1 MDNDAW
7 ADEMLMAGEDE
18 ARKRLARLRKDQQSR
33 SAGRRALEQFLS
45 EGSDTPNDKLAS
57 VKLAHRLDNRHVLSA
72 VKHLLDRDLD
82 N

>member
-1 MDNDAW
+1 
-7 ADEMLMAGEDE
+7 MAAEDE
-18 ARKRLARLRKDQQSR
+18 ARQRLALLRKDQLSR

-45 EGSDTPNDKLAS
+45 EGSDTTDDKLAG
-57 VKLAHRLDNRHVLSA
+57 VKLTHRLDKRRVLSA

>member
-1 MDNDAW
+1 
-7 ADEMLMAGEDE
+7 MAGEDE
-18 ARKRLARLRKDQQSR
+18 ARKRLALLRKDQQSR

-45 EGSDTPNDKLAS
+45 EGSDTPDDKLAS
-57 VKLAHRLDNRHVLSA
+57 VKLANRLDNRRVLSA

>member
-18 ARKRLARLRKDQQSR
+18 ARKRLALLRKDQQSR

-45 EGSDTPNDKLAS
+45 EGSDTTDDKLAS
-57 VKLAHRLDNRHVLSA
+57 VKLTHRLDNRRVLSA